1 MMSTVPQLPENVAT
15 TEAWEPF
22 VELPCLLTVEV
33 SVPRFRVRDLLAL
46 EARGVVDS
54 GWSHGMEIPVRLNG
68 NVAMT
73 ANFEVIGNRLALRVV
88 EVI

>member
-1 MMSTVPQLPENVAT
+1 MSTLPQLPEAVASPD
-15 TEAWEPF
+15 AWEAF
-22 VELPCLLTVEV
+22 ADLRCTLSVEV
-33 SVPRFRVRDLLAL
+33 NVPRFRVRDLLAL
-46 EARGVVDS
+46 DPRSVVDS

-73 ANFEVIGNRLALRVV
+73 ANFEVIGNRLALRIV